1 MSKNKK
7 LKREHRKLTKAWNK
21 FVRRLAKHDRM
32 KWPKSLSKG
41 LG

>member
-7 LKREHRKLTKAWNK
+7 LKREHRKLTTWNK